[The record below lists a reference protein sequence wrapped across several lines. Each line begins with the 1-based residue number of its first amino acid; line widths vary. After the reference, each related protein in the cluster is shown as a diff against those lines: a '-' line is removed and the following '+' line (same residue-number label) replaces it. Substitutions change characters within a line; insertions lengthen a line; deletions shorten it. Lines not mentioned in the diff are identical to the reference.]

1 MSETDELENMV
12 LSFRVSELQMLLGF
26 AGRNKS
32 GRKNELQARAL
43 ELLRLRSHP
52 VQLKIRELYKTIQAD
67 QLAAHQMYGQSEGVS
82 EQQIERNLLS
92 RNYFTR
98 QGHAQAMSQQ
108 QQSQQS
114 VSATKDL
121 PPAHQ
126 ASIPQ
131 SQVAQRSTSVYQNP
145 GYTSVTPQ
153 TRSTNALYPNYAA
166 FAQQKVIPIPTPLQ
180 IQPNQY
186 PVHPDV
192 KLKKLPFFDLLGELL
207 KPSSLMPQGTMRLQE
222 NSFVFHLTPQQ
233 STDIASSRDCRQGSK
248 MDYTVQVQM
257 RFCLQETSCEQ
268 EDYFP
273 PSINVKVN
281 GKLCP
286 LPNPIP
292 TNKPGV
298 EPKRPPRP
306 VNISPLVKLSPTV
319 GNQITVSWSADYGR
333 RYAIAVYL
341 VRKLTSSELLTRL
354 KNRGVKHSDYT
365 RGLIKEKLNE
375 DADSEIATT
384 SLRVS
389 LACPLGKM
397 RMSTPC
403 RASTCSH
410 LQCFDASLFLQ
421 MNERKPTWNCPV
433 CDKSAL
439 YDNLTIDGYF
449 QEVLNSTKLL
459 PDVNEIQLLQDGSW
473 ENLVLKKEKDKDKSD
488 KIEVS
493 PNHSKLDID
502 VTVDLDESNH
512 TPSTPA
518 LKEKKRALVIDLI
531 SDSSDEDDDN
541 SITQSSNKKQA
552 VSMSSKP
559 QASAHSAISS
569 TSDSPELMI
578 IDLE

>member
-1 MSETDELENMV
+1 MAETEELENMV

-32 GRKNELQARAL
+32 GRKNELQTRAL

-67 QLAAHQMYGQSEGVS
+67 QLAAHQMYGQTGGSDELRVD
-82 EQQIERNLLS
+82 QNMHS
-92 RNYFTR
+92 RNSYYTR
-98 QGHAQAMSQQ
+98 QAISQQ
-108 QQSQQS
+108 QQSQAS
-114 VSATKDL
+114 VTGGKEL
-121 PPAHQ
+121 TPAHQ
-126 ASIPQ
+126 ASLPQ
-131 SQVAQRSTSVYQNP
+131 APRTNPVYQP
-145 GYTSVTPQ
+145 TGYTSVTPQ
-153 TRSTNALYPNYAA
+153 TANAAYNLYPY
-166 FAQQKVIPIPTPLQ
+166 QPKVLPSPLQ
-180 IQPNQY
+180 IQPAGQY

-192 KLKKLPFFDLLGELL
+192 RLKKLPFFDLLAELL
-207 KPSSLMPQGTMRLQE
+207 KPSSLMPQGSMRLQE
-222 NSFVFHLTPQQ
+222 NTFMFHLTPQQ
-233 STDIASSRDCRQGSK
+233 STDIASSRDCRAGSK

-273 PSINVKVN
+273 PSIVAKVN

-298 EPKRPPRP
+298 EPKRPARP
-306 VNISPLVKLSPTV
+306 VNISSLVKLSPTV
-319 GNQITVSWSADYGR
+319 GNQIHVTWSADYGR
-333 RYAIAVYL
+333 RYAVAVYL
-341 VRKLTSSELLTRL
+341 VRKLSSAELLSRL
-354 KNRGVKHSDYT
+354 KNRGARHSDYT

-403 RASTCSH
+403 RSSTCSH

-433 CDKSAL
+433 CDKPAL
-439 YDNLTIDGYF
+439 YDTLVIDGYF
-449 QEVLNSTKLL
+449 QEVLNSNKLL
-459 PDVNEIQLLQDGSW
+459 PEVNEIQLLQDGSW
-473 ENLVLKKEKDKDKSD
+473 ENLVLKKEKDKDKTETKAAANSQD
-488 KIEVS
+488 RK
-493 PNHSKLDID
+493 ID
-502 VTVDLDESNH
+502 VDTVDLDENN
-512 TPSTPA
+512 TTTPA
-518 LKEKKRALVIDLI
+518 SKEKKRAVVIDLI
-531 SDSSDEDDDN
+531 SDSDEDDED
-541 SITQSSNKKQA
+541 STPTQSTKKLA
-552 VSMSSKP
+552 SGTSSPKKS
-559 QASAHSAISS
+559 QTSSISS
-569 TSDSPELMI
+569 TSESPELMI

>member
-1 MSETDELENMV
+1 MAETKELENMV

-32 GRKNELQARAL
+32 GRKTELQTRAL

-67 QLAAHQMYGQSEGVS
+67 QLAAHQMYGQTGGSGEP
-82 EQQIERNLLS
+82 QIDQNMHS
-92 RNYFTR
+92 RNYYTR
-98 QGHAQAMSQQ
+98 QAISQQ
-108 QQSQQS
+108 QQSQSS
-114 VSATKDL
+114 VSSGKDL

-126 ASIPQ
+126 ASLPQ
-131 SQVAQRSTSVYQNP
+131 ASRTNPVYQST
-145 GYTSVTPQ
+145 GYNSVTPQ
-153 TRSTNALYPNYAA
+153 QTTSAAYNQYPYPS
-166 FAQQKVIPIPTPLQ
+166 KVLPSPLQ
-180 IQPNQY
+180 IQPRSQY

-192 KLKKLPFFDLLGELL
+192 RLKKLPFFDLLAELL
-207 KPSSLMPQGTMRLQE
+207 KPSSLMPQGTLRLQE
-222 NSFVFHLTPQQ
+222 NTFMFHLTPQQ
-233 STDIASSRDCRQGSK
+233 STDIASSRDCRAGSK
-248 MDYTVQVQM
+248 MDYTVQVCLVQM

-268 EDYFP
+268 EDCFP
-273 PSINVKVN
+273 PSIAVKVN

-319 GNQITVSWSADYGR
+319 ANQIHVTWSADYGR
-333 RYAIAVYL
+333 RYAIAIYL
-341 VRKLTSSELLTRL
+341 VRKLSSTELLSRL
-354 KNRGVKHSDYT
+354 KCRGVRHSDYT

-375 DADSEIATT
+375 DADSEIATM

-397 RMSTPC
+397 RMCTPC

-439 YDNLTIDGYF
+439 FDTLVIDGYF
-449 QEVLNSTKLL
+449 QEVLNSKKLL

-473 ENLVLKKEKDKDKSD
+473 ENLVLKKEKDKDKSETKVITNSQD
-488 KIEVS
+488 RK
-493 PNHSKLDID
+493 ID
-502 VTVDLDESNH
+502 VDTVDLDESN
-512 TPSTPA
+512 PA
-518 LKEKKRALVIDLI
+518 PPKEKKRAVVIDLI
-531 SDSSDEDDDN
+531 SDSDDDYDN
-541 SITQSSNKKQA
+541 ITLTQSTKKLASGSPSPKKSQT
-552 VSMSSKP
+552 SS
-559 QASAHSAISS
+559 ISS
-569 TSDSPELMI
+569 TSESPELMI

>member
-1 MSETDELENMV
+1 MV

-67 QLAAHQMYGQSEGVS
+67 QLVAHQMYVQTDGTGDTQIDQSMH
-82 EQQIERNLLS
+82 S
-92 RNYFTR
+92 RSYYTR
-98 QGHAQAMSQQ
+98 QTIGQQ
-108 QQSQQS
+108 QQAQGAVASE
-114 VSATKDL
+114 KEL

-126 ASIPQ
+126 ASLPQ
-131 SQVAQRSTSVYQNP
+131 NPRTTAVYQSA
-145 GYTSVTPQ
+145 GYTSVAPQRTNTPY
-153 TRSTNALYPNYAA
+153 NPYPPYTP
-166 FAQQKVIPIPTPLQ
+166 KVLPVPLNIPSG
-180 IQPNQY
+180 QY

-192 KLKKLPFFDLLGELL
+192 RLKKLPFFDLLAELL
-207 KPSSLMPQGTMRLQE
+207 KPSSLMPQGSVRLQE

-233 STDIASSRDCRQGSK
+233 STDIASSRDCRNGSK
-248 MDYTVQVQM
+248 MDYMVQVQM

-273 PSINVKVN
+273 PNISVKVN
-281 GKLCP
+281 GKLCQ

-306 VNISPLVKLSPTV
+306 VNISPLVKLSPMV
-319 GNQITVSWSADYGR
+319 GNQIHVSWSSDYGR

-341 VRKLTSSELLTRL
+341 VRKLSSLELLTRL
-354 KNRGVKHSDYT
+354 KTRGVKHSDYT

-397 RMSTPC
+397 RMNTPC

-433 CDKSAL
+433 CDKPAL
-439 YDNLTIDGYF
+439 YDNLVIDGYF
-449 QEVLNSTKLL
+449 QEVLNSKKLL
-459 PDVNEIQLLQDGSW
+459 SDVNEIQLLQDGSW
-473 ENLVLKKEKDKDKSD
+473 ENLVLKKEKDREKPETKVTANLQDH
-488 KIEVS
+488 KIDVDTV
-493 PNHSKLDID
+493 DID
-502 VTVDLDESNH
+502 ES
-512 TPSTPA
+512 SPA
-518 LKEKKRALVIDLI
+518 LPVLKEKKRTVLIDLI
-531 SDSSDEDDDN
+531 SDSDEDDED
-541 SITQSSNKKQA
+541 SVPSQSTKKHH
-552 VSMSSKP
+552 VSSSP
-559 QASAHSAISS
+559 QKKSQTSSISS
-569 TSDSPELMI
+569 TSGPLNFMV

>member
-1 MSETDELENMV
+1 MADTDELENMV

-32 GRKNELQARAL
+32 GRKNELQTRAL

-67 QLAAHQMYGQSEGVS
+67 QLAAHQMYGQSGAGNEPS
-82 EQQIERNLLS
+82 IDQNLHQRSDDS
-92 RNYFTR
+92 RQPHTR
-98 QGHAQAMSQQ
+98 AWPRTQSRSSQQ
-108 QQSQQS
+108 QPSPTS
-114 VSATKDL
+114 LSSKEL

-126 ASIPQ
+126 ASMPQ
-131 SQVAQRSTSVYQNP
+131 SQVTRSATAYQPTTYNNVTAQRSNTSVYQP
-145 GYTSVTPQ
+145 
-153 TRSTNALYPNYAA
+153 YPYPS
-166 FAQQKVIPIPTPLQ
+166 KVLPPTLQ
-180 IQPNQY
+180 IQQSSQY
-186 PVHPDV
+186 PIHPDV
-192 KLKKLPFFDLLGELL
+192 RLKKLPFYDLSGELL
-207 KPSSLMPQGTMRLQE
+207 KPSSLMPQGSIRIQE
-222 NSFVFHLTPQQ
+222 NTFLFHLTPQQ
-233 STDIASSRDCRQGSK
+233 ANDIANSRDCRAGSR

-273 PSINVKVN
+273 PGVGVKVN
-281 GKLCP
+281 GKICP

-292 TNKPGV
+292 TNKSGV

-319 GNQITVSWSADYGR
+319 GNQIQITWSADYGR
-333 RYAIAVYL
+333 RYAVAVYL
-341 VRKLTSSELLTRL
+341 VRKLTSSELLNRL
-354 KNRGVKHSDYT
+354 KTKGARHSDYT

-403 RASTCSH
+403 RSSTCSH

-433 CDKSAL
+433 CDKPAL
-439 YDNLTIDGYF
+439 YDNLVIDGYF
-449 QEVLNSTKLL
+449 QEVLLSNKLL
-459 PDVNEIQLLQDGSW
+459 ADVNEIQLLQDGSW
-473 ENLVLKKEKDKDKSD
+473 ENLVSKKDRDKEKSDKSD
-488 KIEVS
+488 TKS
-493 PNHSKLDID
+493 RPKID
-502 VTVDLDESNH
+502 VDTVDLDEGNVA
-512 TPSTPA
+512 STP
-518 LKEKKRALVIDLI
+518 EKKSAPVIDLI
-531 SDSSDEDDDN
+531 SSDEDDDDN
-541 SITQSSNKKQA
+541 DYKA
-552 VSMSSKP
+552 SSKKGATLLP
-559 QASAHSAISS
+559 KKSQSNHSAISS
-569 TSDSPELMI
+569 TSESPELMI

>member
-1 MSETDELENMV
+1 MV

-32 GRKNELQARAL
+32 GRKTELQTRAL

-67 QLAAHQMYGQSEGVS
+67 QLAAHQMYGQTGGSGEP
-82 EQQIERNLLS
+82 QIDQNMHS
-92 RNYFTR
+92 RNYYTR
-98 QGHAQAMSQQ
+98 QAISQQ
-108 QQSQQS
+108 QQSQSS
-114 VSATKDL
+114 VSSGKDL

-126 ASIPQ
+126 ASLPQ
-131 SQVAQRSTSVYQNP
+131 ASRTNPVYQST
-145 GYTSVTPQ
+145 GYNSVTPQ
-153 TRSTNALYPNYAA
+153 QTTSAAYNQYPYPS
-166 FAQQKVIPIPTPLQ
+166 KVLPSPLQ
-180 IQPNQY
+180 IQPRSQY

-192 KLKKLPFFDLLGELL
+192 RLKKLPFFDLLAELL
-207 KPSSLMPQGTMRLQE
+207 KPSSLMPQGTLRLQE
-222 NSFVFHLTPQQ
+222 NTFMFHLTPQQ
-233 STDIASSRDCRQGSK
+233 STDIASSRDCRAGSK
-248 MDYTVQVQM
+248 MDYTVQVCLVQM

-268 EDYFP
+268 EDCFP
-273 PSINVKVN
+273 PSIAVKVN

-319 GNQITVSWSADYGR
+319 ANQIHVTWSADYGR
-333 RYAIAVYL
+333 RYAIAIYL
-341 VRKLTSSELLTRL
+341 VRKLSSTELLSRL
-354 KNRGVKHSDYT
+354 KCRGVRHSDYT

-375 DADSEIATT
+375 DADSEIATM

-397 RMSTPC
+397 RMCTPC

-439 YDNLTIDGYF
+439 FDTLVIDGYF
-449 QEVLNSTKLL
+449 QEVLNSKKLL

-473 ENLVLKKEKDKDKSD
+473 ENLVLKKEKDKDKSETKVITNSQD
-488 KIEVS
+488 RK
-493 PNHSKLDID
+493 ID
-502 VTVDLDESNH
+502 VDTVDLDESN
-512 TPSTPA
+512 PA
-518 LKEKKRALVIDLI
+518 PPKEKKRAVVIDLI
-531 SDSSDEDDDN
+531 SDSDDDYDN
-541 SITQSSNKKQA
+541 ITLTQSTKKLASGSPSPKKSQT
-552 VSMSSKP
+552 SS
-559 QASAHSAISS
+559 ISS
-569 TSDSPELMI
+569 TSESPELMI